1 MNDKSC
7 LLVAALIVVGTL
19 TSAQQP
25 SKEEGSRGVVSDQP
39 AVAPEVPG
47 RVRVVQGVTQG
58 LLIKKVAPKY
68 PKDARHNRVQGQVVM
83 QATINKKG
91 GIEDLQLISGHPA
104 LAAAAMKAV
113 KQWKYR
119 PYLLNGEPVEVNTQI
134 VVNFTLSGD

>member
-47 RVRVVQGVTQG
+47 RVRVVQGVTLG

-91 GIEDLQLISGHPA
+91 AS
-104 LAAAAMKAV
+104 
-113 KQWKYR
+113 R
-119 PYLLNGEPVEVNTQI
+119 TC
-134 VVNFTLSGD
+134 S